1 VKPRLAALILLACP
15 AIAVAAALANGPAVP
30 RWAFRVA
37 GPSQRVGPPPA
48 QAPGRWFVVDPQADA
63 MTAGVTPWAVGFP
76 GQIPR
81 LLHHGELDLP
91 SDHPLSRIPYTLIV
105 ESVVAPS
112 GRIAR
117 ARILRG
123 PDTPSVR
130 TAIADDLKGWLYV
143 PAMLDGKAVSVCQVL
158 AVRTAVITA
167 RSPAPQAIPRQ

>member
-1 VKPRLAALILLACP
+1 MKPRLATLILLACP
-15 AIAVAAALANGPAVP
+15 AIAVAAALANGRAVQE
-30 RWAFRVA
+30 WAFRVA
-37 GPSQRVGPPPA
+37 APGRRIMPFPVQM
-48 QAPGRWFVVDPQADA
+48 PGRWFVVDPQADA
-63 MTAGVTPWAVGFP
+63 MTTGIAPWQIGFP

-81 LLHHGELDLP
+81 LLHAGELALP
-91 SDHPLSRIPYTLIV
+91 PDHPLSRIPYTLIV
-105 ESVVAPS
+105 DAVVAPS

-167 RSPAPQAIPRQ
+167 RSPAPPAIPRQ